1 MAQTAKTPSEA
12 ITQARAQAGAQAQAR
27 RGTAR
32 PRPRLSAG
40 QILLY
45 AILVFYGVFSLAPF
59 VFAILSSFK
68 SDAEVLATP
77 PTLIPNVWIT
87 QHYHDIFAGGIDF
100 PFPHYLI
107 TSLLYAGVTAGLN
120 VLLGAMAGY
129 AFGRME
135 FPGKNILFSLTLAV
149 MMIPGYLILIPKFL
163 VAYTLH
169 LTDSY
174 AGLIVPAM
182 VTPISVFLMTQFLK
196 SLPKELEESA
206 MIDGASR
213 FRAFWQI
220 ILPLV
225 RPAMITVALLQFQ
238 GAWND
243 FVWPLIVMSNPN
255 NYTLTVGLAFFKGI
269 HYTEYGLLLAGAA
282 INIAPLVVIF
292 FVFQR
297 YFLKGIS
304 TSGLA
309 GR

>member
-1 MAQTAKTPSEA
+1 MATTGKTASEA
-12 ITQARAQAGAQAQAR
+12 GTQAGAQTQAHG
-27 RGTAR
+27 GTAR
-32 PRPRLSAG
+32 PRLNAG
-40 QILLY
+40 HLLLY
-45 AILVFYGVFSLAPF
+45 VILVGYGVFSLAPF

-77 PTLIPNVWIT
+77 PTLFPNVFVT

-100 PFPHYLI
+100 PFPRYLA

-135 FPGKNILFSLTLAV
+135 FPGKNLLFSLTLAV
-149 MMIPGYLILIPKFL
+149 MMIPGALILIPKFL

-196 SLPKELEESA
+196 SLPRELEESA

-213 FRAFWQI
+213 FRTFWQI

-255 NYTLTVGLAFFKGI
+255 NYTLTVGLAFFKGV
-269 HYTEYGLLLAGAA
+269 HYTQYGLLLAGAA

-292 FVFQR
+292 FIFQR